1 MHRNMDIIRKIV
13 LAVRNAENTVNSVE
27 GITSKDFAYHAQLL
41 EEAGLV
47 SAAIQGQ
54 GKRIA
59 EAAVIF
65 RLTWAGED
73 FADSIK
79 DDSLW
84 NKAKENIIKPSASW
98 TFGILLQYLEFEIKR
113 ITPGFDQ
120 LT

>member
-1 MHRNMDIIRKIV
+1 MHRDMDVIRKIV
-13 LAVRNAENTVNSVE
+13 LAVRAAPDVVNSVE
-27 GITSKDFAYHAQLL
+27 GISREDFAYHAQLL

-65 RLTWAGED
+65 RLTWAGQD
-73 FADSIK
+73 FADTIV
-79 DDSLW
+79 DGTLW

-98 TFGILLQYLEFEIKR
+98 TFGILLEYLKFEIKR
-113 ITPGFDQ
+113 NIPGLDQ
-120 LT
+120 VP